1 MVPLPQKLKGDFFQ
15 SRTRGWILISLPI
28 WVVGFPQFFLSVPLL
43 VFIAHAF
50 FSFVDISAS
59 HTQQRLDTTF
69 SDRFFIFPV
78 VCGRKLSLKVK
89 TRYLKMSLE
98 SVSVNMIPTVKQD
111 LRDIGPPQQVFHVYF
126 TTLFFYYRCG
136 NIIFL
141 NALSPVY
148 NLSSYLY
155 VMEDANACYA
165 FIPGC

>member
-1 MVPLPQKLKGDFFQ
+1 
-15 SRTRGWILISLPI
+15 
-28 WVVGFPQFFLSVPLL
+28 

-126 TTLFFYYRCG
+126 TTLFFYYRGG